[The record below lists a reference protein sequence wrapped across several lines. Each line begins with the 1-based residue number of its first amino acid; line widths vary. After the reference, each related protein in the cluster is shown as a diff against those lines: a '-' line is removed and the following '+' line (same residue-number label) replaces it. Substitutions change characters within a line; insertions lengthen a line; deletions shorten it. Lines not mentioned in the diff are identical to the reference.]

1 MLNENQISD
10 NWNKLII
17 FIENNFNGDR
27 KDKLLK
33 MYNDNADRIAT
44 SPASNKVYFHSCFVG
59 GYVYH
64 VLNVIEASNR
74 MSKLWKNMYP
84 DECSYTDEELNFVAL
99 NHDLGK
105 IGDEKYDYYVDK
117 ESDWHRKRGEL
128 FEFHR
133 DLQYM
138 KIQHR
143 SLYWLQL
150 YGITV
155 TKNEY
160 VGIMIHDGLYDD
172 GNKTYYIGYDP
183 RFYLKSMLP
192 YVIHFADLFAFK
204 KEYYE
209 WASTSQGKGFLQTG
223 ELSSLTTNF
232 GNVSEQSKRKNKKI
246 EDIISKESDGLDFN
260 IESFNELFNID
271 NTKKEKDK

>member
-1 MLNENQISD
+1 MLNEKQIAE
-10 NWNKLII
+10 NWDKLII
-17 FIENNFNGDR
+17 FIENTFDGDR

-33 MYNDNADRIAT
+33 LYNDNADRIAT
-44 SPASNKVYFHSCFVG
+44 SPASNKVYFHSCFIG

-64 VLNVIEASNR
+64 VLNVIETAKR
-74 MSKLWKNMYP
+74 MSKLWKNMSP
-84 DECSYTDEELNFVAL
+84 INDKYTDEELMFVAL

-105 IGDEKYDYYVDK
+105 IGDENHEYYIDK
-117 ESDWHRKRGEL
+117 ESDWHRKRGEI

-138 KIQHR
+138 KVQHR

-160 VGIMIHDGLYDD
+160 VGIMTHDGLYDD
-172 GNKTYYIGYDP
+172 GNKGYYVGYDP
-183 RFYLKSMLP
+183 RFYFKSMLP
-192 YVIHFADLFAFK
+192 YVIHFADFFAFK

-209 WASTSQGKGFLQTG
+209 WTNTPEGKRFLQTG
-223 ELSSLTTNF
+223 QLSSLPTAPSTHAK
-232 GNVSEQSKRKNKKI
+232 KRKSKKI
-246 EDIISKESDGLDFN
+246 EDVFGKENTGEIN
-260 IESFNELFNID
+260 IESFNELFNIGGD
-271 NTKKEKDK
+271 DK